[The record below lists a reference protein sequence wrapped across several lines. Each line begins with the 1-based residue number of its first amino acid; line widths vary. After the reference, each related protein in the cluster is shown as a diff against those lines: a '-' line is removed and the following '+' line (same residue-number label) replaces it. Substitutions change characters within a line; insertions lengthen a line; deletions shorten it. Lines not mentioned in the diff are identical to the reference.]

1 MIQGLR
7 SGELAKRA
15 GVGVETL
22 RFYERCGLI
31 AEPARTPTGYRQ
43 YPPDEVERVRFIRR
57 ARDLGFS
64 LAEIRHF
71 FEISREPGGD
81 CVDLCDAVDA
91 KLDELRK
98 GIRELQAKLRALE
111 RLRKECPECVPIEE
125 CMVLSRLR
133 EEPQKVMWK
142 GRSSNG
148 KGGEIG

>member
-1 MIQGLR
+1 MSQELR

-31 AEPARTPTGYRQ
+31 AKPGRTPSGYRQ

-71 FEISREPGGD
+71 FELARDPGAT
-81 CVDLCDAVDA
+81 VSTSVT
-91 KLDELRK
+91 
-98 GIRELQAKLRALE
+98 
-111 RLRKECPECVPIEE
+111 
-125 CMVLSRLR
+125 
-133 EEPQKVMWK
+133 
-142 GRSSNG
+142 RSTRSWTSCRRRSGSCSPSAARWSACEKNVRSAFRS
-148 KGGEIG
+148 KNAWF

>member
-1 MIQGLR
+1 MSQELR

-31 AEPARTPTGYRQ
+31 AKPGRTPSGYRQ
-43 YPPDEVERVRFIRR
+43 YPQDEVERVRFIRR
-57 ARDLGFS
+57 ARNLGFS

-71 FEISREPGGD
+71 FELARDPGGD

-91 KLDELRK
+91 KRDELQDK
-98 GIRELQAKLRALE
+98 IRELQAKRRALE

-125 CMVLSRLR
+125 CLVLSRLR
-133 EEPQKVMWK
+133 EEPQRVVWK
-142 GRSSNG
+142 GRSPR
-148 KGGEIG
+148 ERR

>member
-1 MIQGLR
+1 MSQELR

-31 AEPARTPTGYRQ
+31 AKPGRTPSGYRQ

-71 FEISREPGGD
+71 FELARDPGGD

-91 KLDELRK
+91 KLNELQER
-98 GIRELQAKLRALE
+98 IRELQDKRRALE

-125 CMVLSRLR
+125 CLVLNRLR
-133 EEPQKVMWK
+133 EEPQPVMWK
-142 GRSSNG
+142 GRRPNG
-148 KGGEIG
+148 RR

>member
-1 MIQGLR
+1 MSHELR

-22 RFYERCGLI
+22 RFYERRGLI
-31 AEPARTPTGYRQ
+31 AKPARTPSGYRQ
-43 YPPDEVERVRFIRR
+43 YTPDEVERVRFIRR

-91 KLDELRK
+91 KLDELRE

-133 EEPQKVMWK
+133 GAPQKVVRR
-142 GRSSNG
+142 GRSPNG
-148 KGGEIG
+148 RR